1 MWPMSSVN
9 LRLDRLQWLF
19 LMQKRVGSC
28 LKRQCLEHARNMQYL
43 PSALMF
49 ILSVGFPTL
58 SFYNKIFK

>member
-1 MWPMSSVN
+1 MADELGKLAFRPSSVAIFDAKTRWELFETPMS
-9 LRLDRLQWLF
+9 RA
-19 LMQKRVGSC
+19 C
-28 LKRQCLEHARNMQYL
+28 TEYAI